1 MFKFGDGFH
10 FELCLRILE
19 LILSCQPRISVED
32 ALKHP
37 FLRQL
42 HKRMDEP
49 VCKVTL
55 DSDFEKSSISMKLLK
70 SLIIEETNK
79 ILETEED

>member
-1 MFKFGDGFH
+1 
-10 FELCLRILE
+10 
-19 LILSCQPRISVED
+19 
-32 ALKHP
+32 
-37 FLRQL
+37 
-42 HKRMDEP
+42 MDEP